1 MLDFVAKPGVQKL
14 AGALESDLRESE
26 AAMLFLHEVVVSVLD
41 DFTGLGPLCESV
53 SSGLEAVVRTNVR
66 LTEVF
71 YYKRTDS
78 SYKN

>member
-1 MLDFVAKPGVQKL
+1 MIDFVGQPGVQKL
-14 AGALESDLRESE
+14 AGAIQSNVRDSE
-26 AAMLFLHEVVVSVLD
+26 PATLFLHEVAVSALD
-41 DFTGLGPLCESV
+41 YFTGLGPLCESV